1 MQIIA
6 PVQRKG
12 RTAEFGGKSY
22 ESHCKWWG
30 YRARVELGATVAIKS
45 SHKLSFCLRVKSRK
59 SKHLGDT
66 LSYYRMRASWTQ
78 QNIETWKM
86 HWVTKS
92 TQLSGFSHHT
102 PIFGHCCFA
111 SFLIQHLVKKTSLKE
126 WDVESSFPSLGKM
139 IRCGIR
145 IHTQSQVVCTVKNPP
160 AMWETWVWSLGRED
174 PLEKGMATHSSIL
187 ARRIPWTEESGGLQS
202 MGSQR
207 VGHNWAT
214 NRADDKGSIANLLYL
229 HLSFSLLIQQS
240 SRHIHERQEAE
251 SSISKN
257 ITES

>member
-139 IRCGIR
+139 IRCGLR
-145 IHTQSQVVCTVKNPP
+145 MYAQST
-160 AMWETWVWSLGRED
+160 
-174 PLEKGMATHSSIL
+174 I
-187 ARRIPWTEESGGLQS
+187 
-202 MGSQR
+202 
-207 VGHNWAT
+207 
-214 NRADDKGSIANLLYL
+214 IANLYFL
-229 HLSFSLLIQQS
+229 HVRFSPLIQQNS
-240 SRHIHERQEAE
+240 KQLLEKHESE
-251 SSISKN
+251 SSFSKRN
-257 ITES
+257 NWIIGDKIRKIFFPKP